1 MPPEL
6 SRPLI
11 LGHVP
16 PAGRDLEIVASSAEA
31 AALAARF
38 GIPEVRRLQARLR
51 LRPEQ
56 DGPVMVTG
64 EILATVVQSCV
75 VSHEPVL
82 EQLVAAVALR
92 LLPAGRPASD
102 TPEDDVDEIETGG
115 QVDLGEL
122 VAEEVALA
130 LDPYPRHPDASMPPE
145 ASDPEEN
152 PFAGLAALKGRQP
165 PH

>member
-6 SRPLI
+6 SRPLV

-16 PAGRDLEIVASSAEA
+16 PAGRELEIIASAAEA

-38 GIPEVRRLQARLR
+38 GIEEVRSLGARLR
-51 LRPEQ
+51 LAPEQ

-64 EILATVVQSCV
+64 QVSATVVQLCV
-75 VSHEPVL
+75 VSQEPVV
-82 EQLVAAVALR
+82 ERVTAPVSLR
-92 LLPAGRPASD
+92 LLPAGRAATD
-102 TPEDDVDEIETGG
+102 TPDDAVDEIETGG

-130 LDPYPRHPDASMPPE
+130 LDPYPRHPEAELPPE

-152 PFAGLAALKGRQP
+152 PFAALAALKGRPP